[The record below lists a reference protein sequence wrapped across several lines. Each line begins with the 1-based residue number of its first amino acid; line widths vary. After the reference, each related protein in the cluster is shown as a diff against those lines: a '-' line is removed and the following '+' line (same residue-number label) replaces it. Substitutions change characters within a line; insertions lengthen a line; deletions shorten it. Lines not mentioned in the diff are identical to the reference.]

1 MALGQ
6 KISVGSSWNKDDDI
20 AFERA
25 LAIYN
30 DKTEIRWKKIAT
42 VVPGKTLEQVIEH
55 YNILARDV
63 MLIESGCIPLPDYDF
78 SEEPNHDAS
87 DKERSI
93 LEGGNNR
100 KCEFKH
106 KGKSKL
112 KQKRRKG
119 IPWTSIEHRQFLLGL
134 KKYGKGDWRSI
145 SRHCVVTRTSTQVAS
160 HAQKYFAHINS
171 KDKKRKRPSIHD
183 ITVAEKQCISTKQR
197 PITWQN
203 RNINGAT
210 TSNTHANQ
218 TTLQPSLNL
227 PIYDRPNIWN
237 TQATQAISQPSLNHP
252 TYGASTTWN
261 TQAALQ
267 PSANIHMYGTS
278 TISQPMVGPIL
289 SPFGTNLNRLA
300 PPHMTSG
307 VQHNSVPYYSDP
319 SAPIN
324 MGSIPYNIDLYN

>member
-78 SEEPNHDAS
+78 SEEPNRDAS

-100 KCEFKH
+100 KREFKH
-106 KGKSKL
+106 
-112 KQKRRKG
+112 
-119 IPWTSIEHRQFLLGL
+119 
-134 KKYGKGDWRSI
+134 KGDWRSI

-160 HAQKYFAHINS
+160 HAQKYFARINS

-183 ITVAEKQCISTKQR
+183 ITVAENQCISTKQR

-210 TSNTHANQ
+210 TSNTQANQ
-218 TTLQPSLNL
+218 TTLRPSLNL

-261 TQAALQ
+261 TQTALQ
-267 PSANIHMYGTS
+267 PSANIPMYGTS
-278 TISQPMVGPIL
+278 TISQPMVGPML

-307 VQHNSVPYYSDP
+307 VQHNSVPYYLDP
-319 SAPIN
+319 SAPLNID
-324 MGSIPYNIDLYN
+324 SIPFNIDLYN